1 MFRKINLNRFFK
13 PVFLDFIHKSSYLI
27 LLLFVV
33 ACEFQPSEIPIT
45 QGDKPADNAPILRL
59 EVTPDMDTLKLASD
73 IWTEYKIHTAEAEI
87 RWVKIFFDDKEV
99 YNGNYT
105 PDYLPRVPVVAG
117 NYTEGLHHI
126 TIQTF
131 TSSLT
136 GSIADKSGAEGFL
149 YEAVWPVIIAHNVSP
164 VLNIKSLVYK
174 NPGVEVVWDKYDYY
188 GFQSYQ
194 FSKGTLIEGNKFE
207 KQFTNSKQTRYT
219 DYSYIE
225 GEYAWYSVSLQGRYS
240 ESKEF
245 VKPIEAP
252 VTTQLPG
259 QKLKVNWRKTSN
271 PGLLGF
277 YHIKLSS
284 PEGARSEET
293 VVNSAADTSE
303 TFNTPG
309 FGGAYEI
316 QVRYV
321 PKTYTGLYINYN
333 SAGGIITWS
342 PGHPMPSF
350 YRGFNLNETGEVLLY
365 IPGKFLKYNIASGNA
380 TDSLI
385 VNISD
390 NENIRVSETGRYFS
404 YFNNDEFVLRETS
417 TWNIVNHFKVPF
429 YYFNS
434 LNARSISISDNYQ
447 LAVVDHFSVL
457 SVYDCRT
464 GNEVFRKVGDNINS
478 IMKAEI
484 NSAGTKIMY
493 MEVVNY
499 GEGKVLRLANFSAAG
514 LNNLGEI
521 KTADYDYRTWFS
533 FAGDEV
539 IILNN
544 TFAYNYTGEV
554 RSSADFSVISQFK
567 FPERFVPI
575 ALDAKNK
582 QAVLKYG
589 YSGGYDYGYVVNMK
603 NSGVEKTIPYLGD
616 YRSRYLIS
624 EGIVLSGTGRYLSV
638 NELKS
643 ELKSE

>member
-13 PVFLDFIHKSSYLI
+13 SVFSNCIHKTSYLI

-33 ACEFQPSEIPIT
+33 SCEFQPSEIPLT
-45 QGDKPADNAPILRL
+45 QVEKPSDNAPTLLI
-59 EVTPDMDTLKLASD
+59 EVTPDMDTLKLAGD
-73 IWTEYKIHTAEAEI
+73 VWTEYKIHSAEAEI
-87 RWVKIFFDDKEV
+87 RWIKISFDDTEV
-99 YNGNYT
+99 YNGDYNSS
-105 PDYLPRVPVVAG
+105 YLPRVPVVAG
-117 NYTEGLHHI
+117 NYTEGLHFI

-131 TSSLT
+131 TSSNT
-136 GSIADKSGAEGFL
+136 ESIADKSGAEGFL

-174 NPGVEVVWDKYDYY
+174 SPGVEVVWDKYDYY

-194 FSKGTLIEGNKFE
+194 FSKGTVIDGNKVE
-207 KQFTNSKQTRYT
+207 KQFTNSKQTSFI

-225 GEYAWYSVSLQGRYS
+225 GEYAWYSVSLQGWYS
-240 ESKEF
+240 DSKEF

-252 VTTQLPG
+252 VTEQIPG
-259 QKLKVNWRKTSN
+259 LKLKVNWRKTSN
-271 PGLLGF
+271 PELLGF
-277 YHIKLSS
+277 YHVKLSA

-293 VVNSAADTSE
+293 VVNSAADTSV

-321 PKTYTGLYINYN
+321 PKTYTGPYINYN
-333 SAGGIITWS
+333 SAGGITTWE
-342 PGHPMPSF
+342 PGNPMPSF
-350 YRGFNLNETGEVLLY
+350 YKGFNLNEKGEVLLY
-365 IPGKFLKYNIASGNA
+365 VPGKFLKYNVA
-380 TDSLI
+380 TGKVADSLM

-404 YFNNDEFVLRETS
+404 YFNNDEFVLVETA

-447 LAVVDHFSVL
+447 LAVVDHWSVL

-464 GNEVFRKVGDNINS
+464 GKEVFRKVGDNINS

-484 NSAGTKIMY
+484 NSDGTKIMY
-493 MEVVNY
+493 MEIVNY
-499 GEGKVLRLANFSAAG
+499 GEGKVLRLANFGTAG
-514 LNNLGEI
+514 LTDLGEM
-521 KTADYDYRTWFS
+521 KTADYDYKTWFS
-533 FAGDEV
+533 FAENEV

-554 RSSADFSVISQFK
+554 RSTADFSLISQMK
-567 FPERFVPI
+567 FPDRFVPI
-575 ALDAKNK
+575 ALDTKNK
-582 QAVLKYG
+582 LAVLKYG
-589 YSGGYDYGYVVNMK
+589 YSGGYDYGYVVDLK
-603 NSGVEKTIPYLGD
+603 TSGVEKTIPYLGD
-616 YRSRYLIS
+616 YRSQYLVS
-624 EGIVLSGTGRYLSV
+624 EGNVMSGTGRYLSV
-638 NELKS
+638 NDLKS
-643 ELKSE
+643 E